1 MVLSYDPVPCHYR
14 EDTSHRILQAMRIL
28 VIEDERKVASFI
40 KRGLEE
46 ERYIV
51 ETAFDGE
58 EGLTLARNNVFDAI
72 VLDVMLP
79 TLDGYTV
86 LRRLR
91 DDGNA
96 VPVLMLTARSSTED
110 RVQGLDM
117 GADDYLAKPFHF
129 EELAARLRSI
139 LRRSTTEKTTKLQC
153 GDLTLDLVTHFAFR
167 NEREIELTTK
177 EYALLEYL
185 MRNKDRILSRSM
197 IMQHVWKH
205 NFDPESNIIDVYI
218 KRIRQK
224 IEKAGQGQMIHSIR
238 GVGYRIREGGG
249 PEPET
254 ETETE
259 TEEELL

>member
-1 MVLSYDPVPCHYR
+1 
-14 EDTSHRILQAMRIL
+14 MRIL

-51 ETAFDGE
+51 ETAADGE
-58 EGLTLARNNVFDAI
+58 EGLNLALNNVFDAI

-79 TLDGYTV
+79 KVDGYSV
-86 LRRLR
+86 LRSIREE
-91 DDGNA
+91 GNA
-96 VPVLMLTARSSTED
+96 VPVIMLTARSSMED
-110 RVQGLDM
+110 RVQGLDL

-153 GDLTLDLVTHFAFR
+153 GDLTLDLVTHFAYR
-167 NEREIELTTK
+167 GDREIELTTK

-185 MRNKDRILSRSM
+185 MKNKDRILSRSL

-224 IEKAGQGQMIHSIR
+224 IEKTGQGQMIHSIR
-238 GVGYRIREGGG
+238 GVGYRIREAGHGD
-249 PEPET
+249 PES
-254 ETETE
+254 
-259 TEEELL
+259 EEGMA

>member
-1 MVLSYDPVPCHYR
+1 
-14 EDTSHRILQAMRIL
+14 MRIL

-51 ETAFDGE
+51 ETAPDGE
-58 EGLTLARNNVFDAI
+58 EGLKLAMENTFDAI

-79 TLDGYTV
+79 KMDGYSV
-86 LRRLR
+86 LSTLR
-91 DDGNA
+91 DDGN
-96 VPVLMLTARSSTED
+96 VTPILMLTARGTTED
-110 RVQGLDM
+110 RVQGLDL

-139 LRRSTTEKTTKLQC
+139 LRRSSAKKSTKLIC
-153 GDLTLDLVTHFAFR
+153 GDLMLDLVTHFAFR
-167 NEREIELTTK
+167 DEKEIELTTK

-185 MRNKDRILSRSM
+185 MRNQDRILSRSM
-197 IMQHVWKH
+197 IMQQVWKH

-224 IEKAGQGQMIHSIR
+224 VELADGAQMIHSVR
-238 GVGYRIREGGG
+238 GVGYRMIQPSGSEDQSN
-249 PEPET
+249 
-254 ETETE
+254 
-259 TEEELL
+259 EE

>member
-1 MVLSYDPVPCHYR
+1 
-14 EDTSHRILQAMRIL
+14 MRIL

-51 ETAFDGE
+51 ETASDGE
-58 EGLTLARNNVFDAI
+58 AGLELALNNHFDAI

-79 TLDGYTV
+79 KLDGYSV
-86 LRRLR
+86 LGALR
-91 DDGNA
+91 DNGKA
-96 VPVLMLTARSSTED
+96 TPVLMLTARGTMED
-110 RVQGLDM
+110 RVQGLDL

-139 LRRSTTEKTTKLQC
+139 LRRSSTEKTTKLQC
-153 GDLTLDLVTHFAFR
+153 GDLTLDMVTHFAYR
-167 NEREIELTTK
+167 DEKEIELTTK

-185 MRNKDRILSRSM
+185 MRHKNRILSRSM

-218 KRIRQK
+218 KRLRSK
-224 IEKAGQGQMIHSIR
+224 VERPGQPSVIQSIR
-238 GVGYRIREGGG
+238 GVGYRIREGGALDTDEG
-249 PEPET
+249 D
-254 ETETE
+254 
-259 TEEELL
+259 EE

>member
-1 MVLSYDPVPCHYR
+1 
-14 EDTSHRILQAMRIL
+14 MRIL

-51 ETAFDGE
+51 ETAADGE
-58 EGLTLARNNVFDAI
+58 AGLELALNNHFDAI

-79 TLDGYTV
+79 KLDGYSV
-86 LRRLR
+86 LGALR
-91 DDGNA
+91 DHGKA
-96 VPVLMLTARSSTED
+96 TPVLMLTARGTMED
-110 RVQGLDM
+110 RVQGLDL

-139 LRRSTTEKTTKLQC
+139 LRRSSTEKTTKLQC
-153 GDLTLDLVTHFAFR
+153 GDLTLDMVTHFAYR
-167 NEREIELTTK
+167 DEKEIELTTK

-185 MRNKDRILSRSM
+185 MRHKNRILSRSM

-218 KRIRQK
+218 KRLRSKVERPGHPSVIQ
-224 IEKAGQGQMIHSIR
+224 SIR
-238 GVGYRIREGGG
+238 GVGYRIREGGALDTDEG
-249 PEPET
+249 D
-254 ETETE
+254 
-259 TEEELL
+259 EEA

>member
-1 MVLSYDPVPCHYR
+1 
-14 EDTSHRILQAMRIL
+14 MRIL

-139 LRRSTTEKTTKLQC
+139 LRR
-153 GDLTLDLVTHFAFR
+153 
-167 NEREIELTTK
+167 
-177 EYALLEYL
+177 
-185 MRNKDRILSRSM
+185 
-197 IMQHVWKH
+197 
-205 NFDPESNIIDVYI
+205 
-218 KRIRQK
+218 
-224 IEKAGQGQMIHSIR
+224 
-238 GVGYRIREGGG
+238 
-249 PEPET
+249 
-254 ETETE
+254 
-259 TEEELL
+259 